1 MKGTTAWLLMFAVC
15 GCIRA
20 PEIVVVDQ
28 ATALEQ
34 QAGGSFTELE
44 RELVAQA
51 TGAGPVALTPN
62 ELEALGIRPRPLVDN
77 TEQTDADRV
86 DALLLQH
93 CLGEGRDGL
102 LVDTEDDCTGTVERT
117 LLSGL
122 IERTNHARVRLWQW
136 MHAQRPDTPLD
147 QLRKAWHEEHLPSVV
162 CQGWVQRADG
172 TWEAKGC

>member
-1 MKGTTAWLLMFAVC
+1 MKSNSLWVLTFAVC

-34 QAGGSFTELE
+34 QAGGSFAELE
-44 RELVAQA
+44 RELVAES

-62 ELEALGIRPRPLVDN
+62 ELEALGIRPRPLVDT
-77 TEQTDADRV
+77 TEQTEADRV
-86 DALLLQH
+86 DALLVQR
-93 CLGEGRDGL
+93 CVGEGRDGL

-117 LLSGL
+117 VLSGL
-122 IERTNHARVRLWQW
+122 IERTNRARNRLWQW
-136 MHAQRPDTPLD
+136 MHAQRPDTSLD
-147 QLRKAWHEEHLPSVV
+147 ALRKAWRAEHLGSVV

-172 TWEAKGC
+172 TWEAKAC